1 VQPNLR
7 EMFDRAVSDDPGA
20 DPGRMAYDAMI
31 EGGGIRRRR
40 RRNMAAAGVA
50 AAVVTVLGTVAGVN
64 LLTGAPRSADQPV
77 TVAEAMMPVAAP
89 SCSAKPVD
97 SDATDVVLYLVA
109 DVTDAQRAA
118 LAKALHGD
126 ARVGTVQFEDREQA
140 FLRFRARWKKHPDL
154 VAAVGAQRL
163 PESFRLRL
171 TDAAQY
177 AAFRAEYSA
186 IGGVEQVVGRK
197 CPASAP
203 VGGVQ

>member
-7 EMFDRAVSDDPGA
+7 ELFERAVSDDPGA
-20 DPGRMAYDAMI
+20 DAGGMAYAAMV

-40 RRNMAAAGVA
+40 RRNLAAAGVA
-50 AAVVTVLGTVAGVN
+50 AAVVTVLGTVTGVN
-64 LLTGAPRSADQPV
+64 LLTGGDRPV
-77 TVAEAMMPVAAP
+77 TVAEAMMPVGAP

-97 SDATDVVLYLVA
+97 SDATDAVVYLGA

-118 LAKALHGD
+118 LAKALHDD
-126 ARVGTVQFEDREQA
+126 ARVGTVQFENREQA

-171 TDAAQY
+171 TDAARY
-177 AAFRAEYSA
+177 TAFRAEYSA
-186 IGGVEQVVGRK
+186 MAGVEQVVGRK

-203 VGGVQ
+203 VGGTQ